1 MNQSTVERRFVGRL
15 CGVSAMVRLAYELE
29 QKLRAEGSKEKE
41 TKTEP
46 KQDWDSRWTAVEG

>member
-15 CGVSAMVRLAYELE
+15 CGVSAMERLAYELE

-41 TKTEP
+41 TETEP
-46 KQDWDSRWTAVEG
+46 KQDGKCMM